1 MPPPSDVALY
11 RLAARVGRH
20 ALAHGVTIA
29 TAESCTGGWI
39 GKALTDVP
47 GSSEWFAEGFVTY
60 SNPAKR
66 RLGVSARI
74 LAMHGAVSEPVVRAM
89 ARAALARSGADR
101 AVAVSGIAG
110 PTGAVPGKPVGTV
123 WICWGRRGR
132 GRPRLVAR
140 GYLFP
145 GDRDAVRRRSVAAA
159 LRGLFDR

>member
-1 MPPPSDVALY
+1 MAAPSDETLV
-11 RLAARVGRH
+11 RLAARVARH
-20 ALAHGVTIA
+20 ALAHGLALA

-47 GSSEWFAEGFVTY
+47 GSSDWFSEGFITY
-60 SNPAKR
+60 SNAAKR
-66 RLGVSARI
+66 RLGVPART
-74 LAMHGAVSEPVVRAM
+74 LASDGAVSEPVVRAM

-101 AVAVSGIAG
+101 SVAVSGIAG

-140 GYLFP
+140 AFRFR
-145 GDRDAVRRRSVAAA
+145 GDRDAVRRQTVAAA
-159 LRGLFDR
+159 LRGFLER

>member
-1 MPPPSDVALY
+1 MAVPNDDALF

-20 ALAHGVTIA
+20 ALAHSFTIA

-47 GSSEWFAEGFVTY
+47 GSSEWFAEGFITY
-60 SNPAKR
+60 SNAAKR
-66 RLGVSARI
+66 RFGVPARA
-74 LAMHGAVSEPVVRAM
+74 LAAHGAVSEPVVRAM

-101 AVAVSGIAG
+101 AAAVSGIAG

-123 WICWGRRGR
+123 WICWGERRTGR
-132 GRPRLVAR
+132 IRLLSR
-140 GYLFP
+140 RYRFR

-159 LRGLFDR
+159 LRGLLGR